1 MNATH
6 SPLIETS
13 ELLSI
18 LDSPNLILV
27 DASGGPKAK
36 SAFEKQHILGTQFI
50 DLETDLSSKK
60 GNPANGGRHPLP
72 TIEQFA
78 KTLTKF
84 GISPDSHVVIYDSNF
99 GANSAT
105 RLWWMLKAV
114 GHEKV
119 QVLNGGFQAAISAG
133 LPLSSQIQHKQKVP
147 LYPVNEWK
155 LPTVALRDVSEA
167 STSLEHVIIDV
178 RAAERFDGIFEPID
192 LIAGHI
198 PGAINIP
205 LNQNLDT
212 DGFFLS
218 KDKLNSL
225 YKEHF
230 KTIPEKNVIVHCGS
244 GVTACHTIFAL
255 TYAGFEIPC
264 LYVGSWSEWS
274 RNEKPIAKNV

>member
-1 MNATH
+1 MNSTL
-6 SPLIETS
+6 SPLIESS

-27 DASGGPKAK
+27 DASGGPNTK
-36 SAFEKQHILGTQFI
+36 SAFEKQHILGAQFI
-50 DLETDLSSKK
+50 DLETDLSSIKE
-60 GNPANGGRHPLP
+60 NPANGGRHPLP
-72 TIEQFA
+72 PVEQFA
-78 KTLTKF
+78 ETLSNF
-84 GISPDSHVVIYDSNF
+84 GITSDSHIVIYDSNF

-105 RLWWMLKAV
+105 RFWWMLKAV

-133 LPLSSQIQHKQKVP
+133 LPLSSQNNQNLKVMT
-147 LYPVNEWK
+147 YPVSDWK
-155 LPTVALRDVSEA
+155 LPTVTLNDVSEA
-167 STSLEHVIIDV
+167 SKSSEHVIIDV
-178 RAAERFDGIFEPID
+178 RAAERFNGIIEPID

-205 LNQNLDT
+205 LNINLDS
-212 DGFFLS
+212 DGFFLP

-225 YKEHF
+225 YQDHLKNV
-230 KTIPEKNVIVHCGS
+230 PEKNVIVHCGS

-255 TYAGFEIPC
+255 TYAGFEIPN
-264 LYVGSWSEWS
+264 LYIGSWSEWS